1 MITGVTDMESTSHDF
16 ACRGKGN
23 GGCSRRDFV
32 AMGAMAAMAAGA
44 GCVSAQ
50 GRSASAV
57 GGRSFKTITI
67 SATDCLFER
76 EPMVRPFGF
85 KGGYLTEEWIVA
97 SCVRSSSGKFGI
109 GLGTQSCLWSDA
121 SVFSSTS
128 EAGGNAMMFAMTQ
141 HALKLIEGRS
151 FVSPVELNDW
161 LWPQVWEYGKRITSN
176 PKLRATFALNAL
188 VSVDNAIWVLFA
200 RENGLA
206 SFDEMIPDAYRPAL
220 SARHSKCASIPL
232 FSYKV
237 PPAEIKSAVDSG
249 YFFMKIKIG
258 QPGTQEEMLA
268 KDMARVSQIHAV
280 LKDCRTPYTKTGRLP
295 YYFDANG
302 RYAKK
307 ETLLRFVD
315 HLKKIGAYEQVAII
329 EEPFDEYADIDVN
342 DIPLRLAADESAHT
356 VKDALER
363 IDMGYRAMA
372 LKPIAKTMSMSM
384 KIAQAACDKG
394 VPCFCADLTV
404 SPVLVEWNK
413 SVAARLPAFPGIG
426 DLGLVETN
434 GHQNFRNWETMRRDL
449 AYPDAHWTRTERG
462 VFECD
467 SDYYAK
473 SGGILASM
481 PRYEKMFRI

>member
-1 MITGVTDMESTSHDF
+1 METD
-16 ACRGKGN
+16 
-23 GGCSRRDFV
+23 RREFIK
-32 AMGAMAAMAAGA
+32 AGTAAMLASGLGFAAA
-44 GCVSAQ
+44 A
-50 GRSASAV
+50 
-57 GGRSFKTITI
+57 GGRSFKRIRIAKT
-67 SATDCLFER
+67 ACQFER

-85 KGGYLTEEWIVA
+85 KGGYLTEEWIVSA
-97 SCVRSSSGKFGI
+97 YIRSESGLHGI

-121 SVFSSTS
+121 KVFASTS
-128 EAGGNAMMFAMTQ
+128 EAGGNSFMFAMTQ
-141 HALKLIEGRS
+141 YALKLAEGMT
-151 FVSPVELNDW
+151 FTSPVELNEA
-161 LWPQVWEYGKRITSN
+161 LWPQVWEYGKKVTNN

-188 VSVDNAIWVLFA
+188 VAVDNAVWVLFA
-200 RENGLA
+200 KENGFT
-206 SFDEMIPDAYRPAL
+206 SFDEMIPEDCRPAL
-220 SARHSKCASIPL
+220 SSHHAKCASIPL

-237 PPAEIKSAVDSG
+237 PVEEIKAAVDSG

-268 KDMARVSQIHAV
+268 KDMARVSEIHSV
-280 LKDCRTPYTKTGRLP
+280 LKDCRTPYTKDGKLP

-302 RYAKK
+302 RYEKK
-307 ETLLRFVD
+307 ETFLRFVD
-315 HLKKIGAYEQVAII
+315 HLKKIGAYDQVAIV

-363 IDMGYRAMA
+363 IRMGYRAMA

-384 KIAQAACDKG
+384 KIAQAAYEKN

-404 SPVLVEWNK
+404 CPVMVEWNK

-434 GHQNFRNWETMRRDL
+434 GHMNFRNWEAMRKDL
-449 AYPDAHWTRTERG
+449 VYEKAHWTRTEKG

-467 SDYYAK
+467 ADYYAK
-473 SGGILASM
+473 SGGILEPM
-481 PRYEKMFRI
+481 PRYEKMYEKV